1 MDPFQLA
8 MLLMSAAQQPDMA
21 GQTLEQL
28 GIPAPGMPGSPIA
41 MPGGGPLEG
50 NASAVPGTALD
61 FGGMGAAL
69 TGQGFFPS
77 AAPGM
82 PEAGAAALAG
92 GAAAAQPRQVPPQ
105 VKGPEPIKPIM
116 SGGVTGGVQSPKSD
130 TNFSG
135 IAPAIALLQQ
145 IMSGAGNQN
154 PLRVPVLSGLFGG
167 R

>member
-8 MLLMSAAQQPDMA
+8 MLLMSAAQQPEMA
-21 GQTLEQL
+21 GKSLEAL

-41 MPGGGPLEG
+41 MPGGSVEG
-50 NASAVPGTALD
+50 NASAVPGTAFD

-82 PEAGAAALAG
+82 PETGAAPAG
-92 GAAAAQPRQVPPQ
+92 GPAAQAQPRQVPPQ
-105 VKGPEPIKPIM
+105 VKAPEPIKPIM
-116 SGGVTGGVQSPKSD
+116 SGGVTGGVQTPKSD

-135 IAPAIALLQQ
+135 VGPAIALLQQ